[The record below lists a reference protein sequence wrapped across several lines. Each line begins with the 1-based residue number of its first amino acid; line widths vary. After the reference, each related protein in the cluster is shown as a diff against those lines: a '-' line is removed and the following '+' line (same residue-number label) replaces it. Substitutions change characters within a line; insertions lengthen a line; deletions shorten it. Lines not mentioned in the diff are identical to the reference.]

1 MPIGDPAGQQSTT
14 AKEQNALEKAG
25 KESNN
30 SLFKAMTNRLTTL
43 ASTISKPPT
52 TGGRRRTHRLKRRT
66 HRLKRRTHRLKRRTH
81 RVRRHK

>member
-66 HRLKRRTHRLKRRTH
+66 HHSKR
-81 RVRRHK
+81 RRHK